1 MDLELSDRE
10 LERYGRQLIVE
21 EVGIEGQ
28 LRLKRASV
36 QVIGAGALGAQA
48 AGYLVA
54 AGVGRVGIVDP
65 DEVELSNLQRQL
77 LFFPPDMG
85 CNKAESIV
93 EKLSL
98 LNQDVI
104 VESYPARLDEKNAEA
119 LIAGADVVVDC
130 SDNFDTRYATNEAC
144 VKEGITLIESGVS
157 GLTGLVTTIVPGES
171 ACYLCMFPNR
181 PDADEEEDCEQ
192 AGIVGPVAGAIGS
205 LQALEAIKV
214 IVGAGETL
222 AGKVL
227 QINGLDMTVTTVRVE
242 KRKDCAAC
250 DG

>member
-21 EVGIEGQ
+21 EIGIEGQ

-36 QVIGAGALGAQA
+36 QVIGAGALGALA

-65 DEVELSNLQRQL
+65 DDVELSNLQRQL
-77 LFFPPDMG
+77 LFIPTDVG
-85 CNKAESIV
+85 SNKAEILV
-93 EKLSL
+93 EKLSV
-98 LNQDVI
+98 LNQDVM
-104 VESYPARLDEKNAEA
+104 VEPYPARLDEKNAEA
-119 LIAGADVVVDC
+119 LVAGADVVVDC
-130 SDNFDTRYATNEAC
+130 SDNFNTRYLTNEAC
-144 VKEGITLIESGVS
+144 VKEGITLVESGVS
-157 GLTGLVTTIVPGES
+157 GLSGLVATIVPGES
-171 ACYLCMFPNR
+171 ACYLCMFQNR
-181 PDADEEEDCEQ
+181 PDTDKEEDCEE

-205 LQALEAIKV
+205 LQAIEAIKV

-227 QINGLDMTVTTVRVE
+227 QINGLDMTVSTVRVE
-242 KRKDCAAC
+242 KRKDCSVC
-250 DG
+250 GG